1 MGDLSVPARL
11 LGYVAALGLTGAA
24 TFQTVVRAR
33 IHREF
38 PETSAALLARTRR
51 VAIVLAVLLVIAA
64 LLRLQAQVHSLVD
77 PGEPITRDLYRAM
90 LGTVWGH
97 SWILQWSAALAG
109 LVVLVIVRDTR
120 VLVPLALLVAG
131 LGPFTGHASENPLG
145 RFFGVSLHA
154 IHQLGGGAWL
164 GTLAMVVLVG
174 YGGTRRIDD
183 TARHRIIALLV
194 EAFSPIALT
203 GVGIA
208 VVAGVVLSYQYV
220 GSFSALLSSSYGTT
234 LLIKVGMLALTAG
247 LGAWNWRR
255 VRPTLGEAGASA
267 RLYYSATLELIV
279 GTLLLGATALLVG
292 TEAPGLH

>member
-1 MGDLSVPARL
+1 
-11 LGYVAALGLTGAA
+11 
-24 TFQTVVRAR
+24 
-33 IHREF
+33 
-38 PETSAALLARTRR
+38 
-51 VAIVLAVLLVIAA
+51 
-64 LLRLQAQVHSLVD
+64 
-77 PGEPITRDLYRAM
+77 
-90 LGTVWGH
+90 
-97 SWILQWSAALAG
+97 
-109 LVVLVIVRDTR
+109 
-120 VLVPLALLVAG
+120 
-131 LGPFTGHASENPLG
+131 
-145 RFFGVSLHA
+145 
-154 IHQLGGGAWL
+154 
-164 GTLAMVVLVG
+164 MVVLVG
-174 YGGTRRIDD
+174 YGGTRRIGD

-267 RLYYSATLELIV
+267 RLYRSATLELIV

-292 TEAPGLH
+292 LEAPNLI